1 MNKHF
6 EELAQA
12 VGRLL
17 AKRWMDKCFPP
28 KRPPAASATKVVAPP
43 LGRERG
49 VRRPPRV
56 RL

>member
-17 AKRWMDKCFPP
+17 AERWMKKSFPA
-28 KRPPAASATKVVAPP
+28 KRAAAPATKPMAPP
-43 LGRERG
+43 LGRMRR
-49 VRRPPRV
+49 VRRPRP
-56 RL
+56 

>member
-17 AKRWMDKCFPP
+17 AQRWMHKCIPP
-28 KRPPAASATKVVAPP
+28 KRPPASATRPIAPP
-43 LGRERG
+43 LGRYRR
-49 VRRPPRV
+49 VRRPKSSR
-56 RL
+56 